1 MRYLLKPS
9 QLQSLLDLASKG
21 LIAPDTPFEDI
32 LPIYHPGKKREKKK
46 VDYLGTPRLPGDEI
60 LDTFRRRLVEPWKGM
75 CSELYEAMEI
85 TKGSAEARTF
95 LNPQA
100 LGWHLK
106 KKLDDGDAAYFK
118 KRSNRG
124 QQYTIQPL
132 AKEENNDGQHS

>member
-1 MRYLLKPS
+1 MKYLLKPS

-32 LPIYHPGKKREKKK
+32 LPIYHPRGKKK
-46 VDYLGTPRLPGDEI
+46 VKVDPLELPNLPQDEI
-60 LDTFRRRLVEPWKGM
+60 LDTFRRRLTIPWVGL
-75 CSELYEAMEI
+75 CSELYKAMGI
-85 TKGSAEARTF
+85 TKGSAAARS
-95 LNPQA
+95 LPNPQA

-106 KKLDDGDAAYFK
+106 EKLDNGDAAYFR

-132 AKEENNDGQHS
+132 AEEESTDGQHG